1 MTQRISGPNDPVRDY
16 LRKSGAPHSVVTRG
30 LRGLVENWERVVQ
43 QVLEGYPLT
52 LDDYLNDMDGRQLLA
67 NALELAPA
75 EVRDA
80 FLPRV
85 AEAGQHGGGEAR
97 QLGHAIA
104 AAPGREARQEA
115 LGARLGERNGAV
127 LPGDGGDEEVVT
139 AHAEPVAI
147 GEECRGGHHGVVQDG
162 AVAAAVH
169 EDRAFRCGQDAGVAP
184 GDLEA
189 LEREVAA
196 LEAAQGDGAA
206 EGEGEVAGDEV
217 EGDRHAAVRAR
228 RGLP

>member
-16 LRKSGAPHSVVTRG
+16 LRRSGAPHSVVTRG

-85 AEAGQHGGGEAR
+85 AEADRVVRLHLTPAARCLWGG
-97 QLGHAIA
+97 I
-104 AAPGREARQEA
+104 
-115 LGARLGERNGAV
+115 
-127 LPGDGGDEEVVT
+127 
-139 AHAEPVAI
+139 
-147 GEECRGGHHGVVQDG
+147 
-162 AVAAAVH
+162 VAAEEGWDPEVQWWYF
-169 EDRAFRCGQDAGVAP
+169 EKPRVP
-184 GDLEA
+184 GPALKADL
-189 LEREVAA
+189 
-196 LEAAQGDGAA
+196 DG
-206 EGEGEVAGDEV
+206 
-217 EGDRHAAVRAR
+217 
-228 RGLP
+228 P